1 MPKAKFLATIKAGS
15 CPTETP
21 ISELPE
27 VFHKAKAA
35 WDSKNAAN
43 LTKSCAALSEF
54 LRCSFTAENLFGDLE
69 ELFIIDDDIYAE
81 KVAIE
86 AIDYSGDSL
95 PTVKAI
101 ASFSMDSNGK
111 ISAKKVDDWQEE
123 NEMLDSGV
131 TFYWEIPDVDFDDS
145 SLSTHEGLG
154 FHFTP

>member
-1 MPKAKFLATIKAGS
+1 M
-15 CPTETP
+15 
-21 ISELPE
+21 
-27 VFHKAKAA
+27 
-35 WDSKNAAN
+35 
-43 LTKSCAALSEF
+43 SEF

-111 ISAKKVDDWQEE
+111 ISAKKVDAWQEE